1 MDNILNVNTQFKK
14 EDIDVFLASR
24 KKPYLITTEQVIEYW
39 DKKNWL
45 TTKGEKVT
53 SIAAIVNVA
62 NSRLI
67 ENNRK
72 KRLLPA
78 IDETKRRNLQN
89 EWSKKR
95 SPYHDQLEMPQWK
108 SYREFILAVRGRKC
122 EICGNEKNLNIHH
135 VKYINNRFAWEYLP
149 SDVLVVCE
157 SCHRNIHNISIKK
170 LYSNELQM
178 Y

>member
-24 KKPYLITTEQVIEYW
+24 KKPYLTTTEQVIEYW

-72 KRLLPA
+72 KGFCLLLP
-78 IDETKRRNLQN
+78 KQN
-89 EWSKKR
+89 EETFKMNGLKR
-95 SPYHDQLEMPQWK
+95 EAH
-108 SYREFILAVRGRKC
+108 ITT
-122 EICGNEKNLNIHH
+122 N
-135 VKYINNRFAWEYLP
+135 
-149 SDVLVVCE
+149 
-157 SCHRNIHNISIKK
+157 
-170 LYSNELQM
+170 
-178 Y
+178 